1 MLENR
6 NVYLKCSKRQA
17 FFSPRDFHF
26 ISPTIRSEK
35 VKIPSGCAFS
45 LTSTSLYVVTE
56 NQQLEIGASGTI
68 QNSNL

>member
-6 NVYLKCSKRQA
+6 DVYLKCSKRQA

-26 ISPTIRSEK
+26 IFPTMCSEK
-35 VKIPSGCAFS
+35 VKISTGCAYS

-56 NQQLEIGASGTI
+56 NQQLEIVASGTI
-68 QNSNL
+68 